1 MATNINTTNTN
12 AGTNGESNGIFNNI
26 INSIS
31 NKAKVPR
38 QIKNITGNAANKIKD
53 AATSAANTFDSVAN
67 KIGDVASSG
76 ADAAS
81 KPFKDLKVVY
91 PIIIVIVLLI
101 IILFLVI
108 FKVKI
113 PFTSTSKSK
122 EENVGNIFIV
132 LFFVLFVVGI
142 CISLLPNFK
151 EVKNLFEQIS
161 NVTYVIIYT
170 IFLILFFTM
179 TPEDTINKYAY
190 IITPI
195 TILFGI
201 FMFHKGF
208 SSNYVAKFNVNYERI
223 KTMILLFCLIA
234 IFVIYYNIDPG
245 GYIKKYFGYSFLIT
259 IVVCVF
265 AFLYLMIILTM
276 SDKSA
281 QTSTATSSNFLSNFS
296 GISSYGSLGFFLFII
311 VITIVIATYPGGF
324 FKDKTTAVFGMI
336 MILMICILSSLVLG
350 FNLFPEIDNNSLVN
364 DKISLFKRSL
374 LVLFGIIISSLTI
387 FWIVYNIQSL
397 SGKSGITSFVLNMI
411 IVAMVLGLI
420 YKTINVRLP
429 VGNEKKN
436 AFFTLILS
444 VLFYI
449 PCLFNGV
456 FDAAGKFIV
465 GEYQSTTMGSMLM
478 LVAVIGLIA
487 IYFITPSIFNT
498 IHLQGGKQ
506 LVNNPVYTDKQY
518 SLGTYEQL
526 NGSDKFDYQ
535 YAISCWVFLDAAPP
549 NMNDSYSRYTTLL
562 NFGNKPNILY
572 RGETN
577 TLMITMQQKD
587 LEKVNKNNLLD
598 FDDDGN
604 RIIYKNNNMLLQKWN
619 NIIINYNSGVLDIF
633 LNGELVKS
641 SVGVV
646 PYYTLDNLTIGQ
658 DNGIKGG
665 ICNVVYFKH
674 ALNTLNMY
682 YLYNMV
688 KEKNPPILNESNKTI
703 MEEDINTTITSTQ
716 KET

>member
-38 QIKNITGNAANKIKD
+38 QIKNITGNAVNKIGD

-81 KPFKDLKVVY
+81 KPFKDLNVVY
-91 PIIIVIVLLI
+91 PIIILIVLLI
-101 IILFLVI
+101 IVLFLVI

-132 LFFVLFVVGI
+132 LFFVLLVVGI

-364 DKISLFKRSL
+364 DKMSLFKRSL

-436 AFFTLILS
+436 AFFTLILI

-465 GEYQSTTMGSMLM
+465 GEYQSTTMGSILM